1 MDQGSEFKGRFC
13 WPAQD
18 RARAKS
24 PSTAPRK
31 SPVFTASDRFGS
43 ETSVPAP
50 RRSLLSSALPLL
62 SRAASSRSSRN
73 RFEAREVGCGCC
85 QIGSPGHSPLFPRAL
100 NESRY
105 DLQVPEVAM
114 ATSSNS
120 WTSGV
125 ALGFNWTE
133 SQLNSWQESTEQT
146 PLASPDWRVMGGQ
159 DLAEDP

>member
-13 WPAQD
+13 WPAQG
-18 RARAKS
+18 RARAKF

-31 SPVFTASDRFGS
+31 SPAFTASDCFDS
-43 ETSVPAP
+43 ETPVPAP

-73 RFEAREVGCGCC
+73 RFEAPEVGCGCC
-85 QIGSPGHSPLFPRAL
+85 QIGSPGQSPLIPRAL

-105 DLQVPEVAM
+105 YLQVPEVAM
-114 ATSSNS
+114 AASSSS

-133 SQLNSWQESTEQT
+133 GQLNPGQESSEQT
-146 PLASPDWRVMGGQ
+146 PLASPDWRVLGGQ